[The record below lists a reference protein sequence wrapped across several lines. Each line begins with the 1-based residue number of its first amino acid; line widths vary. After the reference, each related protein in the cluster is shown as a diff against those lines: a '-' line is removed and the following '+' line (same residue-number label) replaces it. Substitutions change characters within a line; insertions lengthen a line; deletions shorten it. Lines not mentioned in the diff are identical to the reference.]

1 MKVMVWYFWSDMD
14 KVMTT
19 LILVVFIWFCWN
31 WNYRYL
37 QVLLWRF
44 LYNLV
49 DTFLMIVLAMEFF
62 QENVLA
68 ESRMMIPDC
77 RKRLEGAFTT
87 LQAAVVKLFTLM
99 C

>member
-1 MKVMVWYFWSDMD
+1 M
-14 KVMTT
+14 
-19 LILVVFIWFCWN
+19 
-31 WNYRYL
+31 
-37 QVLLWRF
+37 
-44 LYNLV
+44 